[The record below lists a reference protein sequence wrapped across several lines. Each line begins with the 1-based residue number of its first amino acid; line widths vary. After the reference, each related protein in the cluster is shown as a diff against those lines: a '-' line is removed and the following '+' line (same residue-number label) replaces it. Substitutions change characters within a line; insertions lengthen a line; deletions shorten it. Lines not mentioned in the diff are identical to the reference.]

1 MLAMH
6 LMSIQNYES
15 DQVKGAAQLWA
26 FASGRTEA
34 SVALWLVDAALSA
47 DENGWTTNLAYATQ
61 ADPAIALRVVRDVLE
76 DAADEAFEPVGATLA
91 TGLDPVATTQAV
103 AELDDGDR
111 QRFADALI
119 DACDRILAD
128 AAENQNQ
135 ADWLIAWGAANGGFG
150 SLESYVEHSNAWAAY
165 DALNRASV
173 GELQKGAVRGFWQ
186 WGEIVLIGREAATKE
201 VRAYIDSFVR
211 RSASGLLFGEE
222 AKFVGLVRT
231 GQLLMVARG
240 RGLDPGR
247 IDVLDRSSASGELD
261 RTLREAL
268 GRITK
273 KKVTLR

>member
-1 MLAMH
+1 M
-6 LMSIQNYES
+6 
-15 DQVKGAAQLWA
+15 
-26 FASGRTEA
+26 
-34 SVALWLVDAALSA
+34 
-47 DENGWTTNLAYATQ
+47 
-61 ADPAIALRVVRDVLE
+61 
-76 DAADEAFEPVGATLA
+76 
-91 TGLDPVATTQAV
+91 
-103 AELDDGDR
+103 
-111 QRFADALI
+111 
-119 DACDRILAD
+119 
-128 AAENQNQ
+128 
-135 ADWLIAWGAANGGFG
+135 
-150 SLESYVEHSNAWAAY
+150 
-165 DALNRASV
+165 
-173 GELQKGAVRGFWQ
+173 
-186 WGEIVLIGREAATKE
+186 GEIVLIGREAATKE